1 MWRFFKKLLT
11 VTGIFWFP
19 SYILRKNNWKK
30 KIKVFHF
37 WFSNKNPSTIFE
49 NNHMKSKKTSP
60 LFSKEISFPT
70 WKFDSPFNYFFLD
83 IIFSP
88 YLYDVTFGDLNHIFI
103 MRLYNTRLLL
113 ADWVDRTIKECFLL
127 TLKISYI
134 DFSRRCFEITL

>member
-60 LFSKEISFPT
+60 LFSKEISFST
-70 WKFDSPFNYFFLD
+70 WKFDSPFIYFFW
-83 IIFSP
+83 ISYFP
-88 YLYDVTFGDLNHIFI
+88 HIFMMSLLGI
-103 MRLYNTRLLL
+103 WITYSLWDCIILVLLL
-113 ADWVDRTIKECFLL
+113 ADWVDRARKECFLL
-127 TLKISYI
+127 KGFNTIRQNFTLI
-134 DFSRRCFEITL
+134 IT